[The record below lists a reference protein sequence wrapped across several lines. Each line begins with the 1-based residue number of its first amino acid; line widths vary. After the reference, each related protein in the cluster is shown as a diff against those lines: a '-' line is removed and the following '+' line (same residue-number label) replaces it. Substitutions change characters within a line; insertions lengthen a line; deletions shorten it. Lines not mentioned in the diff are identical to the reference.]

1 MEQETTDTSKQCN
14 EASCKKVIEYAEEAY
29 RLSERDEYKLLYEDG
44 NFLELA
50 NPDEPHTSKM
60 IAAMLNYKQNGDLI
74 LFKSFVR
81 RFLIPMGFE
90 EEWIKN
96 PDIWPEKDCM
106 DIRVLDDKY
115 VILFE
120 SKLKGAGFQRNQ
132 LARYIYKLND
142 KQENG
147 KEYNEKSIFIVLIPG
162 HISDDFI
169 SEIPESVWR
178 RPQDCA
184 NPICATNNKT
194 NCWCDAEKTIEKCK
208 DAQCDK
214 CTEYLQSYLP
224 HTIAIDEQFAEW
236 ILSAVGLVESRQ
248 TLLISS
254 MTLFADYIKK
264 LYNINYPNKLI
275 MEIKNYLEKAI
286 FKDGLSAGDKLEIAE
301 QKLSNVDAVQEAFKS
316 LIAELKVD
324 AWYDILIK
332 DCPKVRKDI
341 TGVYFPVKVTIN
353 EKEEHVEIG
362 CWNGIGNEVYGNPS
376 RKQYWAIHCV
386 NANRK
391 EQDPSPD
398 LSQVF
403 QKILEDNNIEGG
415 KSGRYWIKWD
425 EWNNKEPKKGVDN
438 CRKFYETIEK
448 SKYPIII
455 KSSNENEA
463 DLSVSMSIV
472 EGKQED

>member
-1 MEQETTDTSKQCN
+1 MEQKSTDTSKQCN

-29 RLSERDEYKLLYEDG
+29 RLSEREEYKSLYEDG

-60 IAAMLNYKQNGDLI
+60 IAAMLNYKQNGDFI
-74 LFKSFVR
+74 LFKSFVH

-115 VILFE
+115 AILFE
-120 SKLKGAGFQRNQ
+120 SKLKGADFQRNQ
-132 LARYIYKLND
+132 LGRYIYKLNG

-162 HISDDFI
+162 HISNDFI
-169 SEIPESVWR
+169 SEIPKSVWR
-178 RPQDCA
+178 CPQDSP
-184 NPICATNNKT
+184 NPVCATNKKT
-194 NCWCDAEKTIEKCK
+194 TCWCDAEEAIEKCK
-208 DAQCDK
+208 YALCDE
-214 CTEYLQSYLP
+214 CTEFFQRYLP
-224 HTIAIDEQFAEW
+224 HTIAIDEHFAEW

-254 MTLFADYIKK
+254 MMLFADYIKK

-275 MEIKNYLEKAI
+275 MEIKTYLEKTI
-286 FKDGLSAGDKLEIAE
+286 FKDVSSAKQKLEIAE
-301 QKLSNVDAVQEAFKS
+301 HELLNVNAVQKAFKS
-316 LIAELKVD
+316 MIAALKVD
-324 AWYDILIK
+324 AWYEILKK
-332 DCPKVRKDI
+332 DCQKVCKDN
-341 TGVYFPVKVTIN
+341 TGVYFLVKVTIN
-353 EKEEHVEIG
+353 GKEEYVEIG
-362 CWNGIGNEVYGNPS
+362 CWNGIGEEVYGNS
-376 RKQYWAIHCV
+376 DKQYWAIHCV
-386 NANRK
+386 KANRK

-398 LSQVF
+398 LSQIF
-403 QKILEDNNIEGG
+403 QKILEDNGIEGG

-425 EWNNKEPKKGVDN
+425 EWNEKEKNGEEN
-438 CRKFYETIEK
+438 CRNIYKMIEK
-448 SKYPIII
+448 YKYPIII

-463 DLSVSMSIV
+463 DLSVNMSI
-472 EGKQED
+472 EEIK

>member
-1 MEQETTDTSKQCN
+1 MAQKQCN

-29 RLSERDEYKLLYEDG
+29 RLSEREEYKPLYEDS

-60 IAAMLNYKQNGDLI
+60 IAAMLNYEQNGERI

-81 RFLIPMGFE
+81 RFLSPIGLK

-96 PDIWPEKDCM
+96 PKIKPERDNM

-115 VILFE
+115 AILFE
-120 SKLKGAGFQRNQ
+120 SKLKGADFQRNQ
-132 LARYIYKLND
+132 LGRYIYKLD
-142 KQENG
+142 GKQENG
-147 KEYNEKSIFIVLIPG
+147 KEYNENSIFIVLIPG
-162 HISDDFI
+162 HISNDFI
-169 SEIPESVWR
+169 NEIYKSVWR
-178 RPQDCA
+178 CPQDFA
-184 NPICATNNKT
+184 NPICAINGNQTT
-194 NCWCDAEKTIEKCK
+194 CWCDAEETIEKCK

-254 MTLFADYIKK
+254 MKLFADYIKI

-332 DCPKVRKDI
+332 DCPKVRKDKDKDKNNI
-341 TGVYFPVKVTIN
+341 GVYFLVKVAIN
-353 EKEEHVEIG
+353 GKEEYVDIG
-362 CWNGIGNEVYGNPS
+362 CWNGNGDNEYGNPS
-376 RKQYWAIHCV
+376 RKPYWAIHCV

-391 EQDPSPD
+391 EQTPSD
-398 LSQVF
+398 NLLKTF
-403 QKILEDNNIEGG
+403 HEIFNIKEDESEN
-415 KSGRYWIKWD
+415 SWIMWD
-425 EWNNKEPKKGVDN
+425 ELDENEKNGEEN
-438 CRKFYETIEK
+438 CRKLYELIEK
-448 SKYPIII
+448 LEYPITI
-455 KSSNENEA
+455 KSSKENE
-463 DLSVSMSIV
+463 DYLLVSMSI
-472 EGKQED
+472 EEEKED

>member
-1 MEQETTDTSKQCN
+1 MAQKQCN

-29 RLSERDEYKLLYEDG
+29 RLSEREEYKPLYEDG

-60 IAAMLNYKQNGDLI
+60 IAAMLNYEQNGERI

-81 RFLIPMGFE
+81 RFLSPIGLK

-96 PDIWPEKDCM
+96 PKIKPERDNM

-115 VILFE
+115 AILFE
-120 SKLKGAGFQRNQ
+120 SKLKGADFQRNQ
-132 LARYIYKLND
+132 LGRYIYKLD
-142 KQENG
+142 GKQENG
-147 KEYNEKSIFIVLIPG
+147 KEYNENSIFIVLIPG
-162 HISDDFI
+162 HISNDFI
-169 SEIPESVWR
+169 NEIYKSVWR
-178 RPQDCA
+178 CPQDFA
-184 NPICATNNKT
+184 NPICAINGNQTT
-194 NCWCDAEKTIEKCK
+194 CWCDAEETIEKCK

-248 TLLISS
+248 TLLIYS
-254 MTLFADYIKK
+254 MKLFADYIKI

-332 DCPKVRKDI
+332 DCPKVCKDY
-341 TGVYFPVKVTIN
+341 TGVYFLVKVTIN
-353 EKEEHVEIG
+353 GKEEYVEIG
-362 CWNGIGNEVYGNPS
+362 CWNGIGDEVYGNPC

-398 LSQVF
+398 LSQIF
-403 QKILEDNNIEGG
+403 QEILKNIHIEGG
-415 KSGRYWIKWD
+415 KNGRYWIKWD
-425 EWNNKEPKKGVDN
+425 EWNNKDPQKGVDI
-438 CRKFYETIEK
+438 CHDIYEMIEK
-448 SKYPIII
+448 HEYPKII
-455 KSSNENEA
+455 KSKNEA
-463 DLSVSMSIV
+463 DLSSVIMSI
-472 EGKQED
+472 E